1 MICNVSICIF
11 KNFYGVVID
20 GKDSL
25 YRYDVIT
32 FRNEYSLTFLG
43 DILALHIKKRCFKKL
58 NNEYGKIK
66 ENRIYKI

>member
-1 MICNVSICIF
+1 MICNVSIF
-11 KNFYGVVID
+11 KNFYGVVIG

-25 YRYDVIT
+25 YRNDVIT

-43 DILALHIKKRCFKKL
+43 KIFALHIIKRCLKKL

>member
-1 MICNVSICIF
+1 MICNVSIF

-25 YRYDVIT
+25 YRNDVIT

-43 DILALHIKKRCFKKL
+43 KIFALHIKKRCFKKL
-58 NNEYGKIK
+58 NNEYGKRK